1 MKNNE
6 LQKSVSLYLVIIIV
20 SVLLAVSLNLATLIV
35 GGAKILKGGAS
46 SVKPYYAAD
55 TGIEK
60 ALYNAKNLSCN
71 NINNET
77 MGGDPNY
84 VYSVIISY
92 TGSDCTVIGTTFQS
106 TGEFKPEGV
115 SSTKRKVTV
124 SY

>member
-46 SVKPYYAAD
+46 SVKAYYAD

-60 ALYNAKNLSCN
+60 ALYNAKNLSCD

-77 MGGDPNY
+77 VGGDPNY

-92 TGSDCTVIGTTFQS
+92 TGSDCAVVGTTFQS
-106 TGEFKPEGV
+106 TGEFKPEGI
-115 SSTKRKVTV
+115 SSTKRKITV